1 MNRRSTAAGDGDEG
15 LRWSEFQSRLRGYV
29 ASRVDP
35 AWTDDVTGDI
45 LLRLLEKKERL
56 EQARN
61 PLAWAYRVAANTIT
75 DHYRRRAVE
84 SRALARA
91 QAEATSPAPAAD
103 AKERKAERR
112 RIEACLMPFI
122 LDLSPQQAEALLL
135 TSFQGLSQAEAA
147 RRLGLSV
154 SGMKSR
160 VQRARAELKRRLLAC
175 CEFEMDRRGRVMGMV
190 PRSVS
195 RVPECPGGDGVNS
208 PTAARRS
215 DTSRSLATRFHPDR
229 GVAPPGPPTSNR
241 EGQIPEGAREC

>member
-1 MNRRSTAAGDGDEG
+1 MNPDGTSPGGRSHGRNRLSSAAGDDDEG
-15 LRWSEFQSRLRGYV
+15 LRWSEFQSRLRSYV
-29 ASRVDP
+29 AGRVDP

-45 LLRLLEKKERL
+45 LLRLLRNRERL

-84 SRALARA
+84 SRALLQA
-91 QAEATSPAPAAD
+91 QAEAASPAPAAT
-103 AKERKAERR
+103 AKEQQAERR

-122 LDLSPQQAEALLL
+122 LDLSPKQAEALLL

-147 RRLGLSV
+147 HRLGLTV

-190 PRSVS
+190 PR
-195 RVPECPGGDGVNS
+195 
-208 PTAARRS
+208 
-215 DTSRSLATRFHPDR
+215 
-229 GVAPPGPPTSNR
+229 
-241 EGQIPEGAREC
+241 

>member
-1 MNRRSTAAGDGDEG
+1 MTPDRDGPVGGSHGRNRGPSAEGDGDEG

-29 ASRVDP
+29 AGRVDP

-45 LLRLLEKKERL
+45 LLRLLENKERL

-61 PLAWAYRVAANTIT
+61 PLAWAYRVAANSIT

-84 SRALARA
+84 SRALVQAH
-91 QAEATSPAPAAD
+91 AEAASSAPTASLAPTAAE
-103 AKERKAERR
+103 KESKAERR

-122 LDLSPQQAEALLL
+122 LDLSPKQAEALLL
-135 TSFQGLSQAEAA
+135 TSFQGLSQTEAA

-175 CEFEMDRRGRVMGMV
+175 CEFETDRRGRVMGML
-190 PRSVS
+190 PRTASS
-195 RVPECPGGDGVNS
+195 P
-208 PTAARRS
+208 PTASAS
-215 DTSRSLATRFHPDR
+215 A
-229 GVAPPGPPTSNR
+229 APPAET
-241 EGQIPEGAREC
+241 A

>member
-1 MNRRSTAAGDGDEG
+1 MNRGSNAAGHRDEG
-15 LRWSEFQSRLRGYV
+15 LRWSEFRSRLRGYV
-29 ASRVDP
+29 AGRVDA

-45 LLRLLEKKERL
+45 LLRLLQNRERL

-84 SRALARA
+84 SRALAQA
-91 QAEATSPAPAAD
+91 NAEAASPAPTAD
-103 AKERKAERR
+103 AKEQEAERR

-122 LDLSPQQAEALLL
+122 TDLSPKQAEALLL

-190 PRSVS
+190 PRSV
-195 RVPECPGGDGVNS
+195 CGGPQP
-208 PTAARRS
+208 PTASAS
-215 DTSRSLATRFHPDR
+215 A
-229 GVAPPGPPTSNR
+229 APRAGT
-241 EGQIPEGAREC
+241 A

>member
-1 MNRRSTAAGDGDEG
+1 MNRGSSPADHGDEG

-29 ASRVDP
+29 AGRVDP
-35 AWTDDVTGDI
+35 AWTDDVTSDI
-45 LLRLLEKKERL
+45 LLRLLENKGRL

-84 SRALARA
+84 SRALAQVQTEA
-91 QAEATSPAPAAD
+91 ASSVPTAGAEEP
-103 AKERKAERR
+103 EAERR

-122 LDLSPQQAEALLL
+122 LDLSPRQAEALLL
-135 TSFQGLSQAEAA
+135 TSFDGLSQVEAA

-175 CEFEMDRRGRVMGMV
+175 CEFEMDRRGRVMGMH
-190 PRSVS
+190 S
-195 RVPECPGGDGVNS
+195 RNVC
-208 PTAARRS
+208 
-215 DTSRSLATRFHPDR
+215 
-229 GVAPPGPPTSNR
+229 
-241 EGQIPEGAREC
+241 

>member
-1 MNRRSTAAGDGDEG
+1 MNRGSSPADHGDEG

-29 ASRVDP
+29 AGRVDP
-35 AWTDDVTGDI
+35 AWTDDVTSDI
-45 LLRLLEKKERL
+45 LLRLLENKGRL

-84 SRALARA
+84 SRALAQA
-91 QAEATSPAPAAD
+91 QTEAASSVPTAGAEEP
-103 AKERKAERR
+103 EAERR

-122 LDLSPQQAEALLL
+122 LDLSPRQAEALLL
-135 TSFQGLSQAEAA
+135 TSFDGLSQVEAA

-175 CEFEMDRRGRVMGMV
+175 CEFEMDRRGRVMGMQ
-190 PRSVS
+190 PRNV
-195 RVPECPGGDGVNS
+195 C
-208 PTAARRS
+208 
-215 DTSRSLATRFHPDR
+215 
-229 GVAPPGPPTSNR
+229 
-241 EGQIPEGAREC
+241 

>member
-1 MNRRSTAAGDGDEG
+1 MEG
-15 LRWSEFQSRLRGYV
+15 LRWSEFQGRLRGYV
-29 ASRVDP
+29 AGRVDP

-45 LLRLLEKKERL
+45 LLRLLQNKERL
-56 EQARN
+56 KQARN

-84 SRALARA
+84 SQALAQA
-91 QAEATSPAPAAD
+91 QGEAASLPPT
-103 AKERKAERR
+103 AKEEEQEAERR

-122 LDLSPQQAEALLL
+122 LDLSPKQAEALVL

-160 VQRARAELKRRLLAC
+160 VQRARSELKRRLLAC

-190 PRSVS
+190 PR
-195 RVPECPGGDGVNS
+195 
-208 PTAARRS
+208 
-215 DTSRSLATRFHPDR
+215 
-229 GVAPPGPPTSNR
+229 
-241 EGQIPEGAREC
+241 